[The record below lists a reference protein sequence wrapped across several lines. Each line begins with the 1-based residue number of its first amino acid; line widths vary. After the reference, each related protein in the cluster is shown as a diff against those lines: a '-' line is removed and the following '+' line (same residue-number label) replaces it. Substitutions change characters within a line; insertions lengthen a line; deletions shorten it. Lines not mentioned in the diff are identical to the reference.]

1 MPESLAPAYFDRV
14 YARDPD
20 PWRFR
25 DSPYE
30 RAKYRA
36 TIDALPRPRFANAFE
51 VGCSIGVLSALLA
64 ARCDRLLSVDV
75 ADAALD
81 QARRSCAGL
90 PQIRFERMHIPNEWP
105 DDVFDLIVLSE
116 VLYYLNDADVH
127 RAARRTSASLR
138 PGGVALLVHW
148 TGPTDYPLTADVAA
162 EAFITASALIVRTS
176 KRTPEYRMDVLL
188 R

>member
-1 MPESLAPAYFDRV
+1 MRESLAPGYFEGL

-25 DSPYE
+25 GSVYE
-30 RAKYRA
+30 RDKYAA
-36 TIDALPRPRFANAFE
+36 TLDALPRPRFADAFE

-75 ADAALD
+75 AEAALD
-81 QARRSCAGL
+81 QARRSCEGL
-90 PQIRFERMHIPNEWP
+90 PQVRFGRMRVP
-105 DDVFDLIVLSE
+105 DDWAAGAFDLIVLSE
-116 VLYYLNDADVH
+116 VLYYMSDADV
-127 RAARRTSASLR
+127 RRTARLTSASLR

-148 TGPTDYPLTADVAA
+148 TGPTDYPLSADDAA
-162 EAFITASALIVRTS
+162 ETFMTEAALTLGRAS
-176 KRTPEYRMDVLL
+176 RTPRYRMDVLL